1 MSTKTIYGI
10 THCCRDKDNYDMFRP
25 TSYGYW
31 EAESEAQAICTELN
45 KDKKLPLNS
54 YDAYYEVTAEDL
66 HVRDLTVKEWP

>member
-1 MSTKTIYGI
+1 
-10 THCCRDKDNYDMFRP
+10 MFRP